1 MHWHAALIISA
12 DLRSLPAESKAILLN
27 TAAIAVDQ
35 DELGK
40 MGRLVNTTG
49 TRNQSAV
56 PCAATGAGGD
66 HGIDHNFIII
76 TD

>member
-1 MHWHAALIISA
+1 MCVLRPLLPRTPLAALIISA

-40 MGRLVNTTG
+40 MGRLMNK
-49 TRNQSAV
+49 
-56 PCAATGAGGD
+56 TGAKSALPCCYNM
-66 HGIDHNFIII
+66 HCATMN
-76 TD
+76 TP

>member
-12 DLRSLPAESKAILLN
+12 DLRSLPVESKAILLN

-49 TRNQSAV
+49 TRNHLQCRV
-56 PCAATGAGGD
+56 LLRVQVEIMGL
-66 HGIDHNFIII
+66 III
-76 TD
+76 S